1 MSVMRSLRCART
13 TRPSMEHCARTL
25 PCARIEPWAYA
36 GTLLSMSERAGATSY
51 ANVLASG
58 CKMVTSTV
66 SYYAENSSN
75 AGFCMTQDEP
85 KAKRHHD
92 VRRRHHAYDGRG
104 DVRLHAYDGE
114 QAGRRHEKARE
125 GGDTVIAAVR
135 PISFYFFSRCWDD
148 NLKAWEARSA
158 KRVSGIIIK
167 RLDGRCADR
176 CVQDGR

>member
-75 AGFCMTQDEP
+75 AGFWMTQDER

-92 VRRRHHAYDGRG
+92 VRRRLHTYDGRG
-104 DVRLHAYDGE
+104 GVRLHAYDGE
-114 QAGRRHEKARE
+114 QAGRRHEKHERE
-125 GGDTVIAAVR
+125 ATQYRGR
-135 PISFYFFSRCWDD
+135 PSDFFFIFLRD
-148 NLKAWEARSA
+148 
-158 KRVSGIIIK
+158 VGTII
-167 RLDGRCADR
+167 
-176 CVQDGR
+176 